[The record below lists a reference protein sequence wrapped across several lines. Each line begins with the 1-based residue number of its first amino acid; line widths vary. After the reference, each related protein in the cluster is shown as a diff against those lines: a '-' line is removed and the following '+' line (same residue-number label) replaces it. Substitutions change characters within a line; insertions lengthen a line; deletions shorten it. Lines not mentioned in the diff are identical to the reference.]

1 MWFQKV
7 GEFFPFFGNFVQIK
21 VKKPS
26 KKKSKM
32 ENQKLLKTRIMS
44 FPQ

>member
-1 MWFQKV
+1 LWCRKV

-26 KKKSKM
+26 KNNNLNGDPKA
-32 ENQKLLKTRIMS
+32 
-44 FPQ
+44 F